1 MPACKRRDDMQ
12 TTIATRM
19 EETSMAKSHAK
30 FHATLAVLVGGAL
43 AAGVCVTAHGQ
54 SYPTRSIELVSPT
67 SAGSG
72 TDIYART
79 LAEIVRQNKFLP
91 QQFVVQ
97 NRTGGGSLVAYNY
110 FQTKRGDPYVMLA
123 ATGTI
128 AIMAARADVN
138 IGLENYTPLA
148 LFAVDP
154 QAVMVGA
161 DTPYKTLKDLAEAAR
176 KQPDTIVCAITNP
189 LGSGRM
195 VIHELEKLAP
205 GAKFKFVTFKG
216 GGEAV
221 LSVAGGHTQ
230 FTTENLSEGLA
241 LLEAK
246 KIRALAITSLKRMP
260 QLPDLPT
267 ATEAGYKIDEGTIRG
282 FVFPVGVPKETAT
295 MMENV
300 LERAYNTQA
309 WKDHARKYYYE
320 DRYLGSA
327 EYLKFLHQ
335 RVEKYKTFFVEV
347 GANPKPAQ

>member
-1 MPACKRRDDMQ
+1 MTKSRGLFALLMSTAVASAVCGPAD
-12 TTIATRM
+12 A
-19 EETSMAKSHAK
+19 
-30 FHATLAVLVGGAL
+30 
-43 AAGVCVTAHGQ
+43 Q
-54 SYPTRSIELVSPT
+54 SYPTRSVELVVPT

-72 TDIYART
+72 TDIYARAT
-79 LAEIVRQNKFLP
+79 AEIVRKEKLLP
-91 QQFVVQ
+91 HPFVVQ
-97 NRTGGGSLVAYNY
+97 NRTGGGSVIAYNY
-110 FQTKRGDPYVMLA
+110 FKTKRGDPYVMLA

-154 QAVMVGA
+154 QAIMVNA
-161 DTPYKTLKDLAEAAR
+161 DLPYKTLKDLAEAAR
-176 KQPDTIVCAITNP
+176 KAPDTIVCAITNP
-189 LGSGRM
+189 LGSGRI

-221 LSVAGGHTQ
+221 LSVGGGHTH

-246 KIRALAITSLKRMP
+246 KLRPLAITSLKRLP
-260 QLPDLPT
+260 QFPDLPT

-282 FVFPVGVPKETAT
+282 FVLPAGVSKEIAV
-295 MMENV
+295 MMEGV
-300 LERAYNTQA
+300 LKKAYDTQQ

-320 DRYLGSA
+320 DRYLASP
-327 EYLKFLHQ
+327 EYLKFLHT
-335 RVEKYKTFFVEV
+335 RVDKYKAFFAEV
-347 GANPKPAQ
+347 GATGASGGAAK

>member
-1 MPACKRRDDMQ
+1 
-12 TTIATRM
+12 
-19 EETSMAKSHAK
+19 MAKSPD
-30 FHATLAVLVGGAL
+30 VLVFFAGAAL
-43 AAGVCVTAHGQ
+43 AAGVCGTANGQ
-54 SYPTRSIELVSPT
+54 AYPTKPIELVSPT

-72 TDIYART
+72 TDIYARA
-79 LAEIVRQNKFLP
+79 LADIVQKNKLLP
-91 QQFVVQ
+91 QAFLVQ
-97 NRTGGGSLVAYNY
+97 NRTGGGGLIAYNY

-154 QAVMVGA
+154 QAVMVNA
-161 DTPYKTLKDLAEAAR
+161 DLPYKTLKDLAEAAR
-176 KQPDTIVCAITNP
+176 KAPDTIVGAIPTP
-189 LGSGRM
+189 LGTARI
-195 VIHELEKLAP
+195 VIHELEKLVP

-221 LSVAGGHTQ
+221 LSVAGGHTH

-246 KIRALAITSLKRMP
+246 KVRAIAITSLKRMP

-267 ATEAGYKIDEGTIRG
+267 ATEAGYKIEAGTIRG
-282 FVFPVGVPKETAT
+282 FVFPAGVPKDIAT
-295 MMENV
+295 MMEGV
-300 LERAYNTQA
+300 LERAHKTQA
-309 WKDHARKYYYE
+309 WKDHAKRYYYE

-327 EYLKFLHQ
+327 DYAKFLVQ
-335 RVEKYKTFFVEV
+335 RMDEYREFLSDI
-347 GANPKPAQ
+347 GATGKPAQ

>member
-1 MPACKRRDDMQ
+1 
-12 TTIATRM
+12 
-19 EETSMAKSHAK
+19 MAKFLGVHA
-30 FHATLAVLVGGAL
+30 FLVSGAL
-43 AAGVCVTAHGQ
+43 AAGVCATAIGQ
-54 SYPTRSIELVSPT
+54 PYPLRPIELVSPT

-72 TDIYART
+72 TDIYARA
-79 LAEIVRQNKFLP
+79 LADIAQREKLLP
-91 QQFVVQ
+91 QPFVVQ
-97 NRTGGGSLVAYNY
+97 NRTGGGSLIAYNY

-128 AIMAARADVN
+128 AIMAARPDVN

-161 DTPYKTLKDLAEAAR
+161 DTPYKTLRDLAEAAR

-195 VIHELEKLAP
+195 VIHMLEKLTP
-205 GAKFKFVTFKG
+205 GAKFKYVTFKG
-216 GGEAV
+216 GGEAI
-221 LSVAGGHTQ
+221 LSVAGGHTH

-246 KIRALAITSLKRMP
+246 KLRALAITSLKRMP

-267 ATEAGYKIDEGTIRG
+267 ATEAGYKMDVGTIRG
-282 FVFPVGVPKETAT
+282 FVFPAGVPKETAT

-300 LERAYNTQA
+300 LERAYKTQT
-309 WKDHARKYYYE
+309 WKDHAKKYYYE

-327 EYLKFLHQ
+327 EYAKFLVQ
-335 RVEKYKTFFVEV
+335 RVQEYKEFFGDI
-347 GANPKPAQ
+347 GAFPKPAP

>member
-1 MPACKRRDDMQ
+1 
-12 TTIATRM
+12 M
-19 EETSMAKSHAK
+19 EETSMAK
-30 FHATLAVLVGGAL
+30 FPGVLAFLVGGAL
-43 AAGVCVTAHGQ
+43 AAGVCGMAGAQ
-54 SYPTRSIELVSPT
+54 PYPSKSIELVSPT

-72 TDIYART
+72 TDIYARA
-79 LAEIVRQNKFLP
+79 LAEIVRREKLLP

-97 NRTGGGSLVAYNY
+97 NRTGGGSLIAYNY

-154 QAVMVGA
+154 QVVMVGA
-161 DTPYKTLKDLAEAAR
+161 DTPYKTLRDLAEAAR

-189 LGSGRM
+189 LGSGRV

-205 GAKFKFVTFKG
+205 GAKFKFITFKG

-221 LSVAGGHTQ
+221 LSVAGGHTH

-246 KIRALAITSLKRMP
+246 KLRTLAVTSLKRLP
-260 QLPDLPT
+260 QLPDVPT

-282 FVFPVGVPKETAT
+282 FVFPAGVPKETAV
-295 MMENV
+295 MMEKV
-300 LERAYNTQA
+300 LERAYNTQM
-309 WKDHARKYYYE
+309 WKDHARKYFYE
-320 DRYLGSA
+320 DRYLASP
-327 EYLKFLHQ
+327 EYLKFLYQ
-335 RVEKYKTFFVEV
+335 RVEKYKEFFKEV
-347 GANPKPAQ
+347 GAIAKPAP

>member
-1 MPACKRRDDMQ
+1 M
-12 TTIATRM
+12 T
-19 EETSMAKSHAK
+19 KSSGVVA
-30 FHATLAVLVGGAL
+30 FLARGAL
-43 AAGVCVTAHGQ
+43 AAGFCAMAGAQ
-54 SYPTRSIELVSPT
+54 PYPTRPIELVSPT

-72 TDIYART
+72 TDIYARA
-79 LAEIVRQNKFLP
+79 LAEIVRREKLLP
-91 QQFVVQ
+91 QPIVVQ
-97 NRTGGGSLVAYNY
+97 NRTGGGSLIAYNY

-138 IGLENYTPLA
+138 IGIENYTPLA
-148 LFAVDP
+148 LFALDP
-154 QAVMVGA
+154 QAIMVGA
-161 DTPYKTLKDLAEAAR
+161 DTPYKTLRDLVEAAR

-189 LGSGRM
+189 LGSGRI

-221 LSVAGGHTQ
+221 LSVAGGHTH

-246 KIRALAITSLKRMP
+246 KLRTLAITSLTRMP

-282 FVFPVGVPKETAT
+282 FVFPAGVPKEAAV

-300 LERAYNTQA
+300 LERAFKTQA
-309 WKDHARKYYYE
+309 WKDHARKCYYE
-320 DRYLGSA
+320 DRYLGGA
-327 EYLKFLHQ
+327 DYVKFLHQ
-335 RVEKYKTFFVEV
+335 RVEKYKEFFAEV
-347 GANPKPAQ
+347 GAIQKPAP

>member
-1 MPACKRRDDMQ
+1 
-12 TTIATRM
+12 
-19 EETSMAKSHAK
+19 MAISLIVRA
-30 FHATLAVLVGGAL
+30 LLVSGAL
-43 AAGVCVTAHGQ
+43 VTGVSGTAIGQ
-54 SYPTRSIELVSPT
+54 AYPNRPIELISPT

-72 TDIYART
+72 TDIYARA
-79 LAEIVRQNKFLP
+79 LADIVQREKLLP
-91 QQFVVQ
+91 QPFIVQ
-97 NRTGGGSLVAYNY
+97 NRTGGSGLIAYNH

-128 AIMAARADVN
+128 AIMAARPDVN

-161 DTPYKTLKDLAEAAR
+161 DTPYKTLRDLVEAAR
-176 KQPDTIVCAITNP
+176 KQPDTIICAITNP

-195 VIHELEKLAP
+195 VIHALEKLAP
-205 GAKFKFVTFKG
+205 GAKFKFVIFKG

-221 LSVAGGHTQ
+221 LSVAGGHTH

-246 KIRALAITSLKRMP
+246 KLRALAITSLTRMP

-267 ATEAGYKIDEGTIRG
+267 ATEAGYKMDVGTIRG
-282 FVFPVGVPKETAT
+282 FVFTAGVPKEIAT
-295 MMENV
+295 MMEKV
-300 LERAYNTQA
+300 LERAHKTKIWQ
-309 WKDHARKYYYE
+309 DHAKRSYYE

-327 EYLKFLHQ
+327 DYTKFLHQ
-335 RVEKYKTFFVEV
+335 RVQIYKDFFAEV
-347 GANPKPAQ
+347 GAFQKPAQ

>member
-1 MPACKRRDDMQ
+1 MTNSPGV
-12 TTIATRM
+12 
-19 EETSMAKSHAK
+19 
-30 FHATLAVLVGGAL
+30 LAFVVGAAL
-43 AAGVCVTAHGQ
+43 AAGVCETANGQ
-54 SYPTRSIELVSPT
+54 SYPTRPIELVSPT

-72 TDIYART
+72 TDIYARA
-79 LAEIVRQNKFLP
+79 LADIVRREKLLP
-91 QQFVVQ
+91 QLFVVQ
-97 NRTGGGSLVAYNY
+97 NRTGGGGLIAYNY

-123 ATGTI
+123 ATGTV

-138 IGLENYTPLA
+138 IGIENYTPLA
-148 LFAVDP
+148 LFAMDP
-154 QAVMVGA
+154 QAIMVGA
-161 DTPYKTLKDLAEAAR
+161 DTPYKTLRDLAEAAR

-189 LGSGRM
+189 LGSGRI

-221 LSVAGGHTQ
+221 LSVAGGHTH

-246 KIRALAITSLKRMP
+246 KLRTLAITSLKRMP

-267 ATEAGYKIDEGTIRG
+267 ATEAGYKIDEGTLRG
-282 FVFPVGVPKETAT
+282 FVFPAGVPKETAA

-300 LERAYNTQA
+300 LKRAYETQQ

-320 DRYLGSA
+320 DRYLASA
-327 EYLKFLHQ
+327 DYLKFLYQ
-335 RVEKYKTFFVEV
+335 RVEKYREFFKEI
-347 GANPKPAQ
+347 GAFAKPAQ